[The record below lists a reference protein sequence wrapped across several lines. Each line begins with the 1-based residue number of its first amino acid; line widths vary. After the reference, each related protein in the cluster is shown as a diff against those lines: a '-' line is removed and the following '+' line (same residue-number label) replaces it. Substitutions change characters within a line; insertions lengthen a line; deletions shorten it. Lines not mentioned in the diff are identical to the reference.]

1 MVVLA
6 GNLLYLGT
14 LGVLAWIYDVDISRM
29 THASLGSKKLVAV
42 VGKRDASV
50 VSPLVG
56 NLLYFALEVS
66 LIEVQG
72 SVPYADEA
80 EALVVLVPYEALYV
94 RVELL

>member
-1 MVVLA
+1 MVVLV
-6 GNLLYLGT
+6 GNLLYLGA
-14 LGVLAWIYDVDISRM
+14 LGILARGNDVDISRVA
-29 THASLGSKKLVAV
+29 HACLGSEKLVAA

-56 NLLYFALEVS
+56 NLLHFALEVS

-94 RVELL
+94 